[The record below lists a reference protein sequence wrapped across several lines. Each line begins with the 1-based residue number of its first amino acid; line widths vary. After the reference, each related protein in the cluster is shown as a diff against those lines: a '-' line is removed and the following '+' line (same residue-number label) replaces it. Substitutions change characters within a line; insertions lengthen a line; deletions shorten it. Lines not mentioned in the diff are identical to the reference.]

1 MKKKVLAVI
10 LTVFMSCQSAIVYA
24 GELEEVFSDPGI
36 ESVEEEVVE
45 DEFTDGEIQFDTE
58 ENEETS
64 EELINDGEEIPDV
77 EDTEENVYPAEENY
91 LIYGDFTYTVSND
104 QVTVRGYKGSATTIE
119 VPEQIDGK
127 TVVGVGERS
136 FENCTFLEEIT
147 LPEGL
152 EYIGYDFIR
161 GTNIKRI
168 EIPSSVKRVGEYYV
182 LNQGALDGAQA
193 LEEVIFSEGMK
204 EIPHISV
211 VTVRRIQH

>member
-91 LIYGDFTYTVSND
+91 LIYGDFTYTVSNN

-127 TVVGVGERS
+127 KS
-136 FENCTFLEEIT
+136 CW
-147 LPEGL
+147 
-152 EYIGYDFIR
+152 YC
-161 GTNIKRI
+161 
-168 EIPSSVKRVGEYYV
+168 
-182 LNQGALDGAQA
+182 
-193 LEEVIFSEGMK
+193 
-204 EIPHISV
+204 
-211 VTVRRIQH
+211 

>member
-91 LIYGDFTYTVSND
+91 LIYGDFTYTVSNN

-127 TVVGVGERS
+127 KVVGIADGA
-136 FENCTFLEEIT
+136 FEGCAFLEEIT

-152 EYIGYDFIR
+152 EYIGYHFIK
-161 GTNIKRI
+161 GTNVSRI
-168 EIPSSVKRVGEYYV
+168 EIPSSVKESGYYG
-182 LNQGALDGAQA
+182 NHYMTTGGGALGGALA
-193 LEEVIFSEGMK
+193 L
-204 EIPHISV
+204 
-211 VTVRRIQH
+211 